1 MFTLLNS
8 LRSINLITWCVVY
21 FEFETHKQKW
31 ENNNV
36 GLVIVERQLNQELH
50 ETQQRLEKT

>member
-1 MFTLLNS
+1 
-8 LRSINLITWCVVY
+8 VY